1 MWTNRLSI
9 AALTAVVLCTTGCN
23 PVTLAYF
30 LAGGP
35 KDLTQPEFVL
45 KTPEGR
51 KEIRILV
58 LASAKLDLST
68 DVIGVDQ
75 LLASEFIQAMQV
87 NQGNDPDAKN
97 KKLTFIPSGKV
108 QKYISDHPNWHL
120 KPPTE
125 IGEEFEVD
133 YVISMDISR
142 MRLRKPGSAQLLQGH
157 TDISVTAYDLNRKEE
172 TKLPFSKEFSSDFP
186 RQFEKD
192 IMDTPLPKFR
202 KEFVRTAA
210 NELTWIFLPHPY
222 EESRYRVDSAN

>member
-1 MWTNRLSI
+1 MWKTRFGIVAL
-9 AALTAVVLCTTGCN
+9 AAVFSFGTGCN

-35 KDLTQPEFVL
+35 KDLTQPDFVL

-58 LASAKLDLST
+58 LASAQLGLST

-75 LLASEFIQAMQV
+75 LLASEFISAMLT
-87 NQGNDPDAKN
+87 NQGNDPEGKK
-97 KKLTFIPSGKV
+97 KKLTFIPSNKV
-108 QKYISDHPNWHL
+108 QKYLSDHPNWHL
-120 KPPTE
+120 RQPTE

-133 YVISMDISR
+133 YVIYLDVTR
-142 MRLRKPGSAQLLQGH
+142 MRLRKPGSAQLLQGRAE
-157 TDISVTAYDLNRKEE
+157 ISVTAYDLNRKEDA
-172 TKLPFSKEFSSDFP
+172 KAPFSKEFSSEFP

-202 KEFVRTAA
+202 KEFVRTVA